1 MNVILADAGQGS
13 AQQILV
19 IVGSVRARRIGPQI
33 AEWVADVGRSA
44 LRTDFEIV
52 DLADWPLSTREEP
65 GIPAI
70 DDYQSEH
77 TRAWSRKVASA
88 SAFVFV
94 TPQYNWGYPAPLK
107 NALDHLYREWANKP
121 AVIVTYGGHG
131 GGKCG
136 RQLKQV
142 LKGLKMRVVTVR
154 PAFMLSHDRIKANT
168 GTIDAAAEFGARDRK
183 LRRAFSQLA
192 ARLNGARFG
201 AWWRPW

>member
-1 MNVILADAGQGS
+1 MDPTGQRP
-13 AQQILV
+13 AHQILV

-33 AEWVADVGRSA
+33 AGWVADIGRSA
-44 LRTDFEIV
+44 VRADFEVV
-52 DLADWPLSTREEP
+52 DLEDWPLSMREEP

-70 DDYQSEH
+70 DDYQSES
-77 TRAWSRKVASA
+77 TRAWSRKVAA
-88 SAFVFV
+88 ADGFVFV

-107 NALDHLYREWANKP
+107 NALDHLYSEWANKP
-121 AVIVTYGGHG
+121 ALIITYGGHG

-142 LKGLKMRVVTVR
+142 LKGLKMQPVTVR
-154 PAFMLSHDRIKANT
+154 PAFTLTHDRIKANT
-168 GTIDAAAEFGARDRK
+168 GTIDPAAEFGSRDRT
-183 LRRAFSQLA
+183 LRKAFSQLA